1 MATDNH
7 GTDTDVVSATIEEAE
22 AKRLKLRAPG
32 INMALPI
39 PRIEQ
44 LAWLRPQLPQIKFPP
59 RDRMLFYA
67 GMGALA
73 VAEVIE
79 WPVALAIV
87 ASQAV
92 ARRALSDDKPE
103 PGASRATAGDSGGS
117 TTAKPPAAA
126 ASRPAAKRRPSA

>member
-1 MATDNH
+1 MASDTH
-7 GTDTDVVSATIEEAE
+7 STDTDVASAAIEETE
-22 AKRLKLRAPG
+22 ARRLKLRAPG

-87 ASQAV
+87 ASQAI
-92 ARRALSDDKPE
+92 ARRALSDDKPA
-103 PGASRATAGDSGGS
+103 GRAATGDGGGS
-117 TTAKPPAAA
+117 ITGKPAAAA
-126 ASRPAAKRRPSA
+126 ASRPAAKRRASA